1 MITHVLVSCKICIF
15 VNMLKTTS
23 EYVELLKAYKK
34 DNANKYGIERIGI
47 FGSFARGE
55 QNNTSDLDVY
65 FESDTI
71 SLFQMGSLLCDL
83 ENLLGIKID
92 LVHKHKRLRAEFLN
106 TIKRD
111 IIYA

>member
-1 MITHVLVSCKICIF
+1 MPKTANECI
-15 VNMLKTTS
+15 
-23 EYVELLKAYKK
+23 ELLKTYKK
-34 DNANKYGIERIGI
+34 ENASKYGIECIGI

-55 QNNTSDLDVY
+55 QNSNSDLDVY
-65 FESDTI
+65 FESETI

-92 LVHKHKRLRAEFLN
+92 LILRHKRLRNEFLN
-106 TIKRD
+106 AIKRD

>member
-1 MITHVLVSCKICIF
+1 MA
-15 VNMLKTTS
+15 
-23 EYVELLKAYKK
+23 LLKAYKENNT
-34 DNANKYGIERIGI
+34 DRYGIKCIGI

-55 QNNTSDLDVY
+55 QNGGSDLDVY
-65 FESDTI
+65 IESDTI
-71 SLFQMGSLLCDL
+71 SLFQMGSLLYDL

-92 LVHKHKRLRAEFLN
+92 LVHKHKRLKAEFLN

>member
-1 MITHVLVSCKICIF
+1 MG
-15 VNMLKTTS
+15 MQKTTS
-23 EYVELLKAYKK
+23 ECIELLKAYKEK
-34 DNANKYGIERIGI
+34 NADKYGIECIGI

-55 QNNTSDLDVY
+55 QNNISDLDVY

-92 LVHKHKRLRAEFLN
+92 LVHKHKRLRTEFLN

>member
-1 MITHVLVSCKICIF
+1 MF
-15 VNMLKTTS
+15 KTAN
-23 EYVELLKAYKK
+23 ECVKLLKAYKK
-34 DNANKYGIERIGI
+34 NNADKFGLKRIGI

-55 QNNTSDLDVY
+55 QNNNSDLDVY
-65 FESDTI
+65 IESDTI
-71 SLFQMGSLLCDL
+71 SLFQMGSLLNDL

>member
-1 MITHVLVSCKICIF
+1 MS
-15 VNMLKTTS
+15 KTAS
-23 EYVELLKAYKK
+23 EYIELLKAYKK
-34 DNANKYGIERIGI
+34 ENANKYGIECIGI
-47 FGSFARGE
+47 FGSFVRGE

-71 SLFQMGSLLCDL
+71 SLFQMGSMLYDL
-83 ENLLGIKID
+83 ENLLDVKID
-92 LVHKHKRLRAEFLN
+92 LIHKHKRLRTEFLN